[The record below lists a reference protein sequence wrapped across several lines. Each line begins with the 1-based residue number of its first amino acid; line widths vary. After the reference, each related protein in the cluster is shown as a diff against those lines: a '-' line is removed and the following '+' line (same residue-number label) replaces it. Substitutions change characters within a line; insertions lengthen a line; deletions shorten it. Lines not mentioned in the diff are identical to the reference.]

1 VSETVP
7 FRLSG
12 PLSRQPIAHPELLAE
27 GRRYR
32 VWLRIGEI
40 AQGSVCVWVG
50 GNRTSFFATPGEHVE
65 EIAAGETQ
73 EVTVQGL
80 NALAR
85 VEGVAVKA
93 IGGVP
98 EPD

>member
-1 VSETVP
+1 MP

-12 PLSRQPIAHPELLAE
+12 PLSRRTLVHPELLVE

-50 GNRTSFFATPGEHVE
+50 GNRTAFFTTPGEHVE

-73 EVTVQGL
+73 DVTVQGL
-80 NALAR
+80 NAVATI
-85 VEGVAVKA
+85 EGIAIKP
-93 IGGVP
+93 IGGAA
-98 EPD
+98 EAE

>member
-1 VSETVP
+1 MFFT
-7 FRLSG
+7 LAG
-12 PLSRQPIAHPELLAE
+12 PLSRRSLAHPELLVE

-73 EVTVQGL
+73 DVAVQGL
-80 NALAR
+80 NAVAR
-85 VEGVAVKA
+85 IEGVAVKA
-93 IGGVP
+93 IGGVA